1 MELREFLKL
10 FKKYKFTFGAVLL
23 LAVLVG
29 FFWHSYQSKFYV
41 GSMAVNIS
49 REGDLEKD
57 SQQYDHFYRLQADEK
72 FGKNIINWIQDPGFV
87 NNIRKDFIGEDGD
100 WGKIKQIKAVQLSSS
115 YLKINFK
122 TEDPQSAVLLG
133 KVLEK
138 NLKTKNQGLN
148 SGENQNWF
156 KLMIDQAHVTKN
168 VFNLYAVL
176 LVATFLGLLF
186 GILGVLL
193 RHYFNS
199 SANENRN

>member
-1 MELREFLKL
+1 MELKEFLKL
-10 FKKYKFTFGAVLL
+10 FKKYKFTFGLILL
-23 LAVLVG
+23 GVVFVG
-29 FFWHSYQSKFYV
+29 FFWYNYQSKFYIS
-41 GSMAVNIS
+41 SMAINIS

-57 SQQYDHFYRLQADEK
+57 NQEYDHFYRLQADEK
-72 FGKNIINWIQDPGFV
+72 FGKNIINWIQDPGFI
-87 NNIRKDFIGEDGD
+87 NNVRKDFIEKGGD
-100 WGKIKQIKAVQLSSS
+100 WGKFKQIKIVQLSSS
-115 YLKINFK
+115 YLKVTLK
-122 TEDPQSAVLLG
+122 TKNSQSAVLLS

-148 SGENQNWF
+148 PKEKQNWF
-156 KLMIDQAHVTKN
+156 KLVIDQVHVTKN
-168 VFNLYAVL
+168 VFNLYMVL